1 MTRSRPAIFRG
12 RHFEPEIIATCVR
25 WYLRFSLSLRN
36 VEEMMAE
43 RGLMV
48 DHTTVWRW
56 CQKYGPMIYQRLRGK
71 LKYTT
76 TTWHMDETYVRIAGR
91 WVYLFRAVDS
101 HGDTVDFY
109 LSETRDREAAKTF
122 LQKALS
128 NPDHRTPHMLC
139 MDKCRIYTPLRFEIC
154 KPKGISG
161 TGVDEGPNDTPTIEL
176 NRTTEMSSGESVPCR
191 ARGRCRRRVE

>member
-1 MTRSRPAIFRG
+1 MTPSRPAIFQG

-48 DHTTVWRW
+48 DHTTFWGW
-56 CQKYGPMIYQRLRGK
+56 CQKYGPIIYQRLRGK

-76 TTWHMDETYVRIAGR
+76 TTWHMDETYVRITGR

-101 HGDTVDFY
+101 HRDTVDFY
-109 LSETRDREAAKTF
+109 FRKREIARRPKRF
-122 LQKALS
+122 SRRLY
-128 NPDHRTPHMLC
+128 
-139 MDKCRIYTPLRFEIC
+139 RI
-154 KPKGISG
+154 
-161 TGVDEGPNDTPTIEL
+161 
-176 NRTTEMSSGESVPCR
+176 RTTELRTCCVWMSAEYTSHSRSASRR
-191 ARGRCRRRVE
+191 AFPAAVSTTDQTIRQQPN